1 VTDDDRKKLDEVIQL
16 LKGFHLETKGIRR
29 HVASTADITEDVL
42 KTILR
47 TVQEIRDRST

>member
-1 VTDDDRKKLDEVIQL
+1 MNEEDRRKLDEVIEL

-42 KTILR
+42 KTILNM
-47 TVQEIRDRST
+47 VQEIRNRK